1 MARNII
7 DEYLVSLGVD
17 IDHSSISKLD
27 NALGKIEGMV
37 NATASL
43 GKNLA
48 VASTAIIGS
57 IFGIISAGT
66 ALVTSNANVE
76 NSYATLS
83 ASMMITER
91 QAKSMKMAL
100 DALGKSQN
108 EVMLNPKLREQYRAL
123 LADNQA
129 MSVGG
134 DYKAMMNEVTDF
146 MFEFTR
152 LKQEIAVGMQ
162 WIAYYI
168 VKDLAGP
175 LGEAK
180 DIMKQ
185 INNYIIQNMPRIT
198 RTIATGF
205 GYVRN
210 IFFAIWRVFKNI
222 ALHLKE
228 FWENLPKAGKKAF
241 IALGLA
247 LFAASGPVGAL
258 IVALGSL
265 LLLLEDYFAYM
276 DGKESMYG
284 KYWEKLNEALDSV
297 NGAWDSM
304 LKYVREFFDW
314 IENSDKIKRFTDLI
328 TRLATGIAWLASELG
343 KLIFNF
349 LTKFYDTLSDTG
361 TLDEFTGSLSEITDA
376 VLDLINTLGD
386 LVYEVLSIFFE
397 DMEKTDILQAFC
409 NFLTEIVRIFA
420 MMIRAVASIIKLFTK
435 FLEQLKGDPK
445 IKAFWKSVTTLFDEF
460 FKKLASGL
468 STLGKIG
475 KIIGLLLTGNFA
487 EAAKL
492 AGQTITGG
500 SGTFTGTG
508 EAGTTALEDVEYLVK
523 NGLSEQLAL
532 AIVANHG
539 QESEHD
545 PTNYVAND
553 GDGRPSGGLGMWHA
567 DRLEDLKA
575 FAAERGTDWTDRKT
589 QLDYIIAEAK
599 GLRKNYDYSSV
610 AARAA
615 AAGSVEEA
623 TQIWTDGYE
632 VPDPQYANYARR
644 QADAT
649 ALKSVWQSKKDTK
662 TAMGDGSFGGVIMGH
677 AQLAKEKFNNWIGNT
692 SSLSGA
698 SSFASPQPVVFN
710 GGINVNVANSNASAE
725 DIANATSKGIM
736 KALPRRNIDSMYDRG
751 SGVV

>member
-27 NALGKIEGMV
+27 TALGKIEGMV

-66 ALVTSNANVE
+66 ALVTSNADVE
-76 NSYATLS
+76 NSYTTLS
-83 ASMMITER
+83 TSMMISEK

-108 EVMLNPKLREQYRAL
+108 EIMLNPKLREQYRIL
-123 LADNQA
+123 LADSQA
-129 MSVGG
+129 MTAGG
-134 DYKAMMNEVTDF
+134 DYKAMMGEVTDF

-162 WIAYYI
+162 WISYYI

-185 INNYIIQNMPRIT
+185 INDYIIQNMPRIT

-210 IFFAIWRVFKNI
+210 IFFTIWRVIKGI
-222 ALHLKE
+222 ASHIKE
-228 FWENLPKAGKKAF
+228 FWDNLPKLGKKAF
-241 IALGLA
+241 IALGVA
-247 LFAASGPVGAL
+247 LYAASGPVGLL
-258 IVALGSL
+258 IVGLTSL

-284 KYWEKLNEALDSV
+284 EYWEKLNSKLEIL
-297 NGAWDSM
+297 NGAWDTM
-304 LKYVREFFDW
+304 LRYVKEFFDEVDKS
-314 IENSDKIKRFTDLI
+314 ENVKRFTDLL
-328 TRLATGIAWLASELG
+328 TRLAKGIAWLAYEWG
-343 KLIFNF
+343 NLIYNF
-349 LTKFYDTLSDTG
+349 LAKFYDTLSRKG
-361 TLDEFTGSLSEITDA
+361 VLDEYQNALSDITEAIIELYNA
-376 VLDLINTLGD
+376 VGD
-386 LVYEVLSIFFE
+386 LVYDVLSIFFE
-397 DMEKTDILQAFC
+397 DMSKTDILQSFC
-409 NFLTEIVRIFA
+409 DLLVEIVRIFSTW
-420 MMIRAVASIIKLFTK
+420 IKLVASIIKLFAK
-435 FLEQLKGDPK
+435 FLSQLKGDPK
-445 IKAFWKSVTTLFDEF
+445 IKAFWKSVTYLFDEF
-460 FKKLASGL
+460 FKKLAGGL

-500 SGTFTGTG
+500 SGMFTGVG
-508 EAGTTALEDVEYLVK
+508 EAGTTALEDIDYLVK
-523 NGLSEQLAL
+523 NGLSEKL
-532 AIVANHG
+532 AIAIVSNHG
-539 QESEHD
+539 QESEHN
-545 PTNYVAND
+545 PTSYVAND
-553 GDGRPSGGLGMWHA
+553 GDGKPSGGLGMWHA

-599 GLRKNYDYSSV
+599 GLRQGYDYSSV
-610 AARAA
+610 AAAA
-615 AAGSVEEA
+615 EAAGSVEEA
-623 TQIWTDGYE
+623 TQVWTDGYE
-632 VPDPQYANYARR
+632 IPDPAYANYERR
-644 QADAT
+644 RADAI
-649 ALKSVWQSKKDTK
+649 ALQSAWQSKKDTNV
-662 TAMGDGSFGGVIMGH
+662 AMGDGSGTGIIKGH
-677 AQLAKEKFNNWIGNT
+677 IELAKRKFNNWVGNT
-692 SSLSGA
+692 SSLSGSA
-698 SSFASPQPVVFN
+698 SSLTSSPVVFN
-710 GGINVNVANSNASAE
+710 GGINVNVANSNASAL
-725 DIANATSKGIM
+725 DIANATAKGI
-736 KALPRRNIDSMYDRG
+736 KEVLPQRNLDNIYNRG